1 MRERTETGSLR
12 LELICISHSGTT
24 LVINLYYHFNDS
36 VDLIIFARRFA
47 FVAMTSWMTPMQL
60 PMGGGCNH
68 SRRMDS
74 GCGSGET
81 VDVRPKSAW

>member
-60 PMGGGCNH
+60 PMGGGMQPLPENGFWMWLW
-68 SRRMDS
+68 RDS
-74 GCGSGET
+74 GC
-81 VDVRPKSAW
+81 